1 MRVFFFRAGWFLVV
15 VTIAAFFLPW
25 VKLQTAPFNRAVER
39 VKVVGALAL
48 EGDGPWYVRYFSL
61 DAYDRKAA
69 LDEPLRGESA
79 FELIQLSRSP
89 IPARQQRAR
98 QVAEAFGL
106 KNAPLGAVVVGA
118 APALALLGLAFFSL
132 GLRLPVLVMGLLA
145 GGYYAAARYGLD
157 ATFTD
162 RTVNGVDA
170 GIGLWLT
177 LYALLIIAVLLLVS
191 LVTPA
196 GNK

>member
-1 MRVFFFRAGWFLVV
+1 MRVFFFRAGWVLAALVV
-15 VTIAAFFLPW
+15 AAVFLPW
-25 VKLQTAPFNRAVER
+25 VKLQVAPFNRAVER

-69 LDEPLRGESA
+69 LDDPLRGESA
-79 FELIQLSRSP
+79 LELVQLSRSP
-89 IPARQQRAR
+89 SLIKQQRAK
-98 QVAEAFGL
+98 QTAGAFGL
-106 KNAPLGAVVVGA
+106 KSAALGAVFVGA
-118 APALALLGLAFFSL
+118 APALALLGMAFFSL
-132 GLRLPVLVMGLLA
+132 GLRMAVLLTGLLA
-145 GGYYAAARYGLD
+145 GAYYGVARYGLD
-157 ATFTD
+157 ATFTE

-170 GIGLWLT
+170 GLGLWLA
-177 LYALLIIAVLLLVS
+177 LYALLGIAALLLLS